1 MKRYAA
7 IMTVAIIA
15 TAAAVSSA
23 RAQDNDGDA
32 PDVKKKAPKEIIIRK
47 LDDGEKRT
55 VIVIEG
61 GKVTVNGKPAGEW
74 GKGKVMVVPDGRDET
89 LFGEGREDL
98 VLRKAE
104 TDRVMR
110 DVRIKMLDVKDAMG
124 SSVRLGVYTKENE
137 KGAEVVRVDDSS
149 AAFKAGLKTGDIIVK
164 VGESPITDPEALAKV
179 VRTHKPDEKVSL
191 TYLRNGRQETAD
203 VTLQKPKAVIINDL
217 TFAPGQLYMD
227 GFKGMGDN
235 IRLMMR
241 RPRLGAHIQ
250 DMEDSTGVKV
260 LQVDPE
266 SPAATA
272 GLQKDDVIT
281 GIDGQTVTGTDMA
294 LKALKDTEE
303 KHSYSVTVNR
313 GGQTL
318 TLQVK
323 IPHELKSA
331 TL

>member
-1 MKRYAA
+1 
-7 IMTVAIIA
+7 MTVAIIA
-15 TAAAVSSA
+15 TTAAA

-32 PDVKKKAPKEIIIRK
+32 KDVKKKAPKEIIIKK
-47 LDDGEKRT
+47 LDDDEKRT
-55 VIVIEG
+55 VIVIDG
-61 GKVTVNGKPAGEW
+61 GRVTVNGKPADEW
-74 GKGKVMVVPDGRDET
+74 GKGKVMIVPDGRNE
-89 LFGEGREDL
+89 LFLDEGRADL
-98 VLRKAE
+98 ALRKME
-104 TDRVMR
+104 TDRVMK
-110 DVRIKMLDVKDAMG
+110 DVRIKMLDVRDAMG

-179 VRTHKPDEKVSL
+179 VREHKPDEQVTL
-191 TYLRNGRQETAD
+191 TYLRDGRQETAQ
-203 VTLQKPKAVIINDL
+203 VTLQKTKPFIIKDME
-217 TFAPGQLYMD
+217 FSPGQFNVD

-235 IRLMMR
+235 IRIMMR

-272 GLQKDDVIT
+272 GLQSGDVIT
-281 GIDGQTVTGTDMA
+281 AIDGQTVTGTDMA

>member
-1 MKRYAA
+1 
-7 IMTVAIIA
+7 MTVAIIA
-15 TAAAVSSA
+15 TTAAA

-32 PDVKKKAPKEIIIRK
+32 KDLKKKAPKEIIIKK
-47 LDDGEKRT
+47 LDDDGKRT
-55 VIVIEG
+55 VIVIDG
-61 GKVTVNGKPAGEW
+61 GRVTVNGKPADEW
-74 GKGKVMVVPDGRDET
+74 GKGKVMIVPDGRNE
-89 LFGEGREDL
+89 LFLDEGRADL
-98 VLRKAE
+98 ALRKME
-104 TDRVMR
+104 TDRVMK
-110 DVRIKMLDVKDAMG
+110 DVRIKMLDVRDAMG

-179 VRTHKPDEKVSL
+179 VREHKPDEQVTL
-191 TYLRNGRQETAD
+191 TYLRDGRQETAQ
-203 VTLQKPKAVIINDL
+203 VTLQKTKPFIIKDME
-217 TFAPGQLYMD
+217 FSPGQFNVD

-235 IRLMMR
+235 IRIMMR

-272 GLQKDDVIT
+272 GLQSGDVIT
-281 GIDGQTVTGTDMA
+281 AIDGQTVTGTDMA

>member
-1 MKRYAA
+1 
-7 IMTVAIIA
+7 MTVAIIA
-15 TAAAVSSA
+15 TVAAVSSA

-32 PDVKKKAPKEIIIRK
+32 PDVKKKAPKEIIIK
-47 LDDGEKRT
+47 KMDDDGKRT

-74 GKGKVMVVPDGRDET
+74 GNGKVMVVPDGRDEK
-89 LFGEGREDL
+89 LFREDRDL

-104 TDRVMR
+104 ADRMMR
-110 DVRIKMLDVKDAMG
+110 DVRIKMLDVREAMG
-124 SSVRLGVYTKENE
+124 SSARLGVYTQENE
-137 KGAEVVRVDDSS
+137 KGAEIVRVDDSS

-179 VRTHKPDEKVSL
+179 VRTHKPDEQVSL
-191 TYLRNGRQETAD
+191 TYLRNGRQETAQ
-203 VTLQKPKAVIINDL
+203 VTLQKPKEFMVRDL
-217 TFAPGQLYMD
+217 GFSPGQFNVD

-235 IRLMMR
+235 FRIMMR

>member
-1 MKRYAA
+1 
-7 IMTVAIIA
+7 MTVAIIA
-15 TAAAVSSA
+15 TTAAA
-23 RAQDNDGDA
+23 RAQDNGGDA
-32 PDVKKKAPKEIIIRK
+32 KDVKKKAPKEIIIKK
-47 LDDGEKRT
+47 LDDDGKRT
-55 VIVIEG
+55 VIVIDG
-61 GKVTVNGKPAGEW
+61 GRVTVNGKPADEW
-74 GKGKVMVVPDGRDET
+74 GKGKVMIVPDGRNE
-89 LFGEGREDL
+89 LFLDEGRADL
-98 VLRKAE
+98 ALRKME
-104 TDRVMR
+104 TDRVMK
-110 DVRIKMLDVKDAMG
+110 DVRIKMLDVRDAMG

-179 VRTHKPDEKVSL
+179 VREHKPDEQVTL
-191 TYLRNGRQETAD
+191 TYLRDGRQETAQ
-203 VTLQKPKAVIINDL
+203 VTLQKVKPFIIKDME
-217 TFAPGQLYMD
+217 FSPGQFNVE
-227 GFKGMGDN
+227 GFKNFGDN
-235 IRLMMR
+235 IRIMGR

-272 GLQKDDVIT
+272 GLQSGDVIT
-281 GIDGQTVTGTDMA
+281 AIDGQAVNGTD
-294 LKALKDTEE
+294 KALEALRGTEE
-303 KHSYSVTVNR
+303 KRNYSVTVNR

-323 IPHELKSA
+323 IPHELKAA

>member
-1 MKRYAA
+1 
-7 IMTVAIIA
+7 MTVAIIA
-15 TAAAVSSA
+15 TTAAA

-32 PDVKKKAPKEIIIRK
+32 KDVKKKAPKEIIIKK
-47 LDDGEKRT
+47 LDDDGKRT
-55 VIVIEG
+55 VIVIDG
-61 GKVTVNGKPAGEW
+61 GRVTVNGKPADEW
-74 GKGKVMVVPDGRDET
+74 GKGKVMIVPDGRNE
-89 LFGEGREDL
+89 LFLDEGRADL
-98 VLRKAE
+98 ALRKME
-104 TDRVMR
+104 TDRVMK
-110 DVRIKMLDVKDAMG
+110 DVRIKMLDVRDAMG

-179 VRTHKPDEKVSL
+179 VREHKPDEQVTL
-191 TYLRNGRQETAD
+191 TYLRDGRQETAQ
-203 VTLQKPKAVIINDL
+203 VTLQKTKPFIIKDME
-217 TFAPGQLYMD
+217 FSPGQFNVD

-235 IRLMMR
+235 IRIMMR

-272 GLQKDDVIT
+272 GLQSGDVIT
-281 GIDGQTVTGTDMA
+281 AIDGQTVTGTDMA

>member
-1 MKRYAA
+1 MA
-7 IMTVAIIA
+7 VAIIA

-32 PDVKKKAPKEIIIRK
+32 TDVKKKAPKEIIIKK
-47 LDDGEKRT
+47 LDNDEKRT

-74 GKGKVMVVPDGRDET
+74 GKGKVMIVPDEPF
-89 LFGEGREDL
+89 LREDGPDL

-104 TDRVMR
+104 TDRMLR
-110 DVRIKMLDVKDAMG
+110 DVRVKMLDVRDAMG

-179 VRTHKPDEKVSL
+179 VRTHKPDEKVNL
-191 TYLRNGRQETAD
+191 TYLRNGRQETAE
-203 VTLQKPKAVIINDL
+203 VTLQKPKAFIINDL
-217 TFAPGQLYMD
+217 GFSPDQFKFD

-235 IRLMMR
+235 VRIMMR

-281 GIDGQTVTGTDMA
+281 GIDGQTVTGTDQA

-313 GGQTL
+313 GGQTV

>member
-1 MKRYAA
+1 
-7 IMTVAIIA
+7 MTVAIIA
-15 TAAAVSSA
+15 TTAAA

-32 PDVKKKAPKEIIIRK
+32 KDVKKKAPKEIIIKK
-47 LDDGEKRT
+47 LDDDGKRT
-55 VIVIEG
+55 VIVIDG
-61 GKVTVNGKPAGEW
+61 GRVTVNGKPADEW
-74 GKGKVMVVPDGRDET
+74 GKGKVLIVPDGRNE
-89 LFGEGREDL
+89 LFLDEGRADL
-98 VLRKAE
+98 ALRKME
-104 TDRVMR
+104 TDRVMK
-110 DVRIKMLDVKDAMG
+110 DVRIKMLDVRDAMG

-179 VRTHKPDEKVSL
+179 VREHKPDEQVTL
-191 TYLRNGRQETAD
+191 TYLRDGRQETAQ
-203 VTLQKPKAVIINDL
+203 VTLQKTKPFIIKDME
-217 TFAPGQLYMD
+217 FSPGQFNVD

-235 IRLMMR
+235 IRIMMR

-272 GLQKDDVIT
+272 GLQSGDVIT
-281 GIDGQTVTGTDMA
+281 AIDGQTVTGTDMA